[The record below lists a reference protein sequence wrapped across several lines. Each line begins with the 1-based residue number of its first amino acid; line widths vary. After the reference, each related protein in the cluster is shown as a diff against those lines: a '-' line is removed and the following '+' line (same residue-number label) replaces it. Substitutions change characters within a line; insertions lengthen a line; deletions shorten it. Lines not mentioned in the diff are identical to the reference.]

1 MPKKLRAIVDDLG
14 DGTYRVV
21 VSDWDT
27 GEETV
32 IVQVAEN
39 EKDAAF
45 KAMEVVNDQ

>member
-1 MPKKLRAIVDDLG
+1 VDDLG

-27 GEETV
+27 GKETV
-32 IVQVAEN
+32 IVQVAKN